1 MKKRFDYDLAI
12 LGSGDAGGE
21 AALIAAKSGLKV
33 ALIESQK
40 WGGSSLNY
48 TNVPLGALFHATQ
61 LFRSATE
68 GARFGLSSGSLR
80 YNYPTLNNWKN
91 TAMKRAHANSKKDFE
106 EAGIDCLHG
115 LGHLLSAHEIS
126 VGEQKT
132 IKAKNILLATGAGM
146 LDTGI
151 TIPEDYDFWLP
162 ENVLEMLRPPKTI
175 FIVGAG
181 PTGCELAQFFATL
194 GTEVIVAEIAG
205 RLLPREDEEVGQTLD
220 EIFNKQGIKV
230 LTQSRVI
237 ALEKDGVSKKVVFLR
252 GGQEKSVRVDQVLLC
267 TGSAPNIDIGLENA
281 GVKFTRNGIQVD
293 DTMRTSAK
301 NIYAAGDVVG
311 GHSSTEKAL
320 IDARVAISHIL
331 GRSKATVDY
340 RGVIH
345 CTNIVP
351 EVARIGE
358 TEDDCIRADRK
369 ITKMLLPLDVVQ
381 KSNISDEDRGF
392 IKLICSKKGGK
403 LLGATIMAPNA
414 GILMQELAMA
424 IMLDLTVYDIARMP
438 HLANDWSELIRTACE
453 RI

>member
-1 MKKRFDYDLAI
+1 M
-12 LGSGDAGGE
+12 
-21 AALIAAKSGLKV
+21 
-33 ALIESQK
+33 
-40 WGGSSLNY
+40 
-48 TNVPLGALFHATQ
+48 
-61 LFRSATE
+61 
-68 GARFGLSSGSLR
+68 
-80 YNYPTLNNWKN
+80 
-91 TAMKRAHANSKKDFE
+91 
-106 EAGIDCLHG
+106 
-115 LGHLLSAHEIS
+115 
-126 VGEQKT
+126 
-132 IKAKNILLATGAGM
+132 
-146 LDTGI
+146 
-151 TIPEDYDFWLP
+151 
-162 ENVLEMLRPPKTI
+162 
-175 FIVGAG
+175 
-181 PTGCELAQFFATL
+181 
-194 GTEVIVAEIAG
+194 
-205 RLLPREDEEVGQTLD
+205 
-220 EIFNKQGIKV
+220 
-230 LTQSRVI
+230 
-237 ALEKDGVSKKVVFLR
+237 
-252 GGQEKSVRVDQVLLC
+252 
-267 TGSAPNIDIGLENA
+267 
-281 GVKFTRNGIQVD
+281 
-293 DTMRTSAK
+293 
-301 NIYAAGDVVG
+301 G

-358 TEDDCIRADRK
+358 TVDDCIRADRK

>member
-61 LFRSATE
+61 LFRAATE
-68 GARFGLSSGSLR
+68 GARFGLSSANLR

-91 TAMKRAHANSKKDFE
+91 VAMKRAHANSKKDFE
-106 EAGIDCLHG
+106 EAGIDCVHG
-115 LGHLLSAHEIS
+115 HGHLLSKHEVS
-126 VGEQKT
+126 VGDQKV
-132 IKAKNILLATGAGM
+132 IKAKNILLATGAEM

-151 TIPEDYDFWLP
+151 TIPENYDYWLP
-162 ENVLEMLRPPKTI
+162 ENVLDMIRPPKTI

-181 PTGCELAQFFATL
+181 PTGCEFAQFFATL
-194 GTEVIVAEIAG
+194 GTEVIIAEIAG
-205 RLLPREDEEVGQTLD
+205 RLLPREDEEVGQVLD
-220 EIFNKQGIKV
+220 ETFNKQGIKV

-237 ALEKDGVSKKVVFLR
+237 ALEKDGVSKKVIFLR

-267 TGSAPNIDIGLENA
+267 TGSAPSIDLGLENA
-281 GVKFTRNGIQVD
+281 DVKFTRNGIQVD
-293 DTMRTSAK
+293 NTMRTSQK

-320 IDARVAISHIL
+320 IDARVAVSHII
-331 GRSKATVDY
+331 GRSKAVVDY
-340 RGVIH
+340 RGVIRV
-345 CTNIVP
+345 TNIAP
-351 EVARIGE
+351 EVAQLGA

-369 ITKMLLPLDVVQ
+369 IKKIILPLSVVQ
-381 KSNISDEDRGF
+381 KSNITDEDRGF
-392 IKLICSKKGGK
+392 IKLICTKKGDK
-403 LLGATIMAPNA
+403 LIGATIMAPNA
-414 GILMQELAMA
+414 GLMMQELSMAM
-424 IMLDLTVYDIARMP
+424 MLDLSVYDIAHLP
-438 HLANDWSELIRTACE
+438 HLANDWGELIRTACE